1 MKTRKSTMRFGIL
14 ILGAALGTAPLEGQK
29 PLAPALS
36 HYTLK
41 NGLAVVLS
49 ENADL
54 PLVSVVV
61 GYSAGSIYEL
71 PGKTGV
77 SYLLE
82 KLMMSAGSANVAP
95 FAQILDINRV
105 GGSLN
110 ANALEDQTLY
120 YQTVPSNHLAMALWL
135 ESDRMRTLE
144 ITEENFEKARG
155 ELLQE
160 LLDRKTTESYLT
172 SLLAFDQLIYSDFPF
187 SHSLLGEEIDV
198 RNLTLEDVKSFYEAR
213 YAPSNAVLCISGN
226 FNKLKARELVARYF
240 ESLPAGKSAPTTF
253 EPPYRIKALVDKTMV
268 DAMASAPG
276 VFIGFRLAAPAS
288 EYYPIITLLDFVL
301 MRGRS
306 ARLPRRLLNREAKI
320 AFQLS
325 GGIERRLNRS
335 VYKIFIAASQ
345 TQIPFCRAAVFA
357 ELEKLKT
364 KFLGEGEI
372 AKAKTLFRQ
381 NILSRTTPTIDRA
394 IFLTESYWI
403 YRSAGRTL
411 DDLGKDL
418 ESVLRVTASDLVGI
432 MARYFTLDNC
442 VILQVQMK

>member
-1 MKTRKSTMRFGIL
+1 MT
-14 ILGAALGTAPLEGQK
+14 PLQGQK
-29 PLAPALS
+29 PLAPRFS

-49 ENADL
+49 ENSDL

-61 GYSAGSIYEL
+61 GYNAGSIHEL

-82 KLMMSAGSANVAP
+82 KLMMSAGSANVSP

-110 ANALEDQTLY
+110 ASTLEDQTLY

-135 ESDRMRTLE
+135 ESDRMKTLT
-144 ITEENFEKARG
+144 ITEENFEKARM

-160 LLDRKTTESYLT
+160 LQDRKTSEYYLN
-172 SLLAFDQLIYSDFPF
+172 SLQAFDQLIYSDFAF
-187 SHSLLGEEIDV
+187 SHSLLGDELDI
-198 RNLTLEDVKSFYEAR
+198 RNLTLEDVKSFYELR

-226 FNKLKARELVARYF
+226 FNKLTARELVARYF
-240 ESLPAGKSAPTTF
+240 ESLPAGKSAPSSF
-253 EPPYRIKALVDKTMV
+253 EPSPRNKTLVDKTMV
-268 DAMASAPG
+268 DALASAPA
-276 VFIGFRLAAPAS
+276 VFIGFRLAPPAS
-288 EYYPIITLLDFVL
+288 EYFPILTLLDFVL

-325 GGIERRLNRS
+325 GGLEHRLNRA
-335 VYKIFIAASQ
+335 VFKIFIAASQ
-345 TQIPFCRAAVFA
+345 TQIPECRAAVFA
-357 ELEKLKT
+357 ELDKVKT
-364 KFLGEGEI
+364 KFLGEAEI

-403 YRSAGRTL
+403 YHSAGRTL

-442 VILQVQMK
+442 VILQVRMK